1 MDRLRREQQAKLD
14 ADSAR
19 GFVPISIQLLRT
31 RTPESHDH
39 NEDHRNGHNN
49 RIGFRIFSVIPRVLS
64 ILMLFPFCPVVKAS
78 DVGGISATS
87 NPVANSSGQ
96 ANVNAYQVLTGT
108 FMHSGF
114 TNGVVCQSET
124 LTISPYG
131 GRSANIKEPF
141 FETYEDP
148 VYDVR
153 DLDGDGAPDN
163 PGDILWY
170 KTVQTLQK
178 DNYSLNMGVTAQW
191 SRPLDKEMMSL
202 CKDAAA
208 TEIALRKATLNL
220 RVLDYEISRLKHCG
234 NLAKE
239 GIVWDP
245 TSKYKVICEDVLLT
259 SPPGVLLNHSH
270 SIDAI
275 TFDSSSVQSSSLEQ
289 TESSQVSS
297 ESSLEQSSSL
307 SSPEASQS
315 SLDTVGEV
323 GPLGPPLE
331 LRLQLSK

>member
-1 MDRLRREQQAKLD
+1 MDRSGRSKQTELD
-14 ADSAR
+14 ADSTR
-19 GFVPISIQLLRT
+19 SRIPISIQLFRT

-39 NEDHRNGHNN
+39 NENHRDGHND
-49 RIGFRIFSVIPRVLS
+49 RIGFRVFSVIPRVLS
-64 ILMLFPFCPVVKAS
+64 ILMLIPFCPVVKAS

-96 ANVNAYQVLTGT
+96 ANVNAYQVLTGN
-108 FMHSGF
+108 FMQSAF

-124 LTISPYG
+124 LTISPYV
-131 GRSANIKEPF
+131 GRSANIKKPF

-153 DLDGDGAPDN
+153 DIDGDGAPDN

-178 DNYSLNMGVTAQW
+178 DNYSLNLGVTAQW
-191 SRPLDKEMMSL
+191 SRPLDKQMMAL

-208 TEIALRKATLNL
+208 TEIALRKAQLNL

-234 NLAKE
+234 TLAKE

-270 SIDAI
+270 SIPPI
-275 TFDSSSVQSSSLEQ
+275 TFDSSSDQASSLEP

-297 ESSLEQSSSL
+297 ESSSGSTSSL
-307 SSPEASQS
+307 SSSEALQP
-315 SLDTVGEV
+315 SLSTAGEV

>member
-1 MDRLRREQQAKLD
+1 MDRLRRKQQARLD
-14 ADSAR
+14 IDKPR
-19 GFVPISIQLLRT
+19 GIIPISIQLFRT
-31 RTPESHDH
+31 RTSESHDH
-39 NEDHRNGHNN
+39 NEDHRNGHND
-49 RIGFRIFSVIPRVLS
+49 RIGFRVFSVIPRVLS
-64 ILMLFPFCPVVKAS
+64 ILMLFPFCPGVKAS

-96 ANVNAYQVLTGT
+96 ANVNAYQVLTGN
-108 FMHSGF
+108 FMQSGF

-124 LTISPYG
+124 LTISPYV

-141 FETYEDP
+141 FETYQDP

-153 DLDGDGAPDN
+153 DIDGDGAPDN

-191 SRPLDKEMMSL
+191 SRPLDKKMMAL

-270 SIDAI
+270 SIDPI

-289 TESSQVSS
+289 TESSLSSEASS
-297 ESSLEQSSSL
+297 ESSSSL
-307 SSPEASQS
+307 SSLEVSQPS
-315 SLDTVGEV
+315 SSTAGEV

>member
-1 MDRLRREQQAKLD
+1 
-14 ADSAR
+14 
-19 GFVPISIQLLRT
+19 
-31 RTPESHDH
+31 
-39 NEDHRNGHNN
+39 
-49 RIGFRIFSVIPRVLS
+49 
-64 ILMLFPFCPVVKAS
+64 MLFPFCPVVKAS

-96 ANVNAYQVLTGT
+96 ANVNAYQVLTGN
-108 FMHSGF
+108 FMQSGF

-124 LTISPYG
+124 LTISPYV

-259 SPPGVLLNHSH
+259 NPPGVLLNHSH
-270 SIDAI
+270 SIDPI
-275 TFDSSSVQSSSLEQ
+275 TFDSSSAQSSSLEE
-289 TESSQVSS
+289 TKSSLSS
-297 ESSLEQSSSL
+297 ETSSGSSSSL
-307 SSPEASQS
+307 SSQEASQS
-315 SLDTVGEV
+315 SLSTVEEV

>member
-1 MDRLRREQQAKLD
+1 
-14 ADSAR
+14 
-19 GFVPISIQLLRT
+19 
-31 RTPESHDH
+31 
-39 NEDHRNGHNN
+39 
-49 RIGFRIFSVIPRVLS
+49 
-64 ILMLFPFCPVVKAS
+64 MLIPFCPVVKAS

-96 ANVNAYQVLTGT
+96 ANVNAYQVLTGN
-108 FMHSGF
+108 FMQSAF

-124 LTISPYG
+124 LTISPYV
-131 GRSANIKEPF
+131 GRSANIKKPF

-153 DLDGDGAPDN
+153 DIDGDGAPDN

-178 DNYSLNMGVTAQW
+178 DNYSLNLGVTAQW
-191 SRPLDKEMMSL
+191 SRPLDKQMMAL

-208 TEIALRKATLNL
+208 TEIALRKAQLNL

-234 NLAKE
+234 TLAKE

-270 SIDAI
+270 SIPPI
-275 TFDSSSVQSSSLEQ
+275 TFDSSSDQSSVLEP

-297 ESSLEQSSSL
+297 ESSSGSTSSL
-307 SSPEASQS
+307 SSSEALQP
-315 SLDTVGEV
+315 SLSTAGEV

>member
-1 MDRLRREQQAKLD
+1 MDRSGRSKQTELD
-14 ADSAR
+14 ADSTR
-19 GFVPISIQLLRT
+19 SRIPISIQLFRT

-39 NEDHRNGHNN
+39 NENHREGHND
-49 RIGFRIFSVIPRVLS
+49 RIGFRVFSVIPRVLS
-64 ILMLFPFCPVVKAS
+64 ILMLIPFCPVVKAS

-96 ANVNAYQVLTGT
+96 ANVNAYQVLTGN
-108 FMHSGF
+108 FMQSAF

-124 LTISPYG
+124 LTISPYV
-131 GRSANIKEPF
+131 GRSANIKKPF

-153 DLDGDGAPDN
+153 DIDGDGAPDN

-178 DNYSLNMGVTAQW
+178 DNYSLNLGVTAQW
-191 SRPLDKEMMSL
+191 SRPLDKQMMAL

-208 TEIALRKATLNL
+208 TEIALRKAQLNL

-234 NLAKE
+234 TLAKE

-270 SIDAI
+270 SIPPI
-275 TFDSSSVQSSSLEQ
+275 TFDSSSDQASSLEP

-297 ESSLEQSSSL
+297 ESSSGSTSSL
-307 SSPEASQS
+307 SSSEALQP
-315 SLDTVGEV
+315 SLSTAGEV

>member
-1 MDRLRREQQAKLD
+1 MDRSGRSKQTELD
-14 ADSAR
+14 SDSTGSR
-19 GFVPISIQLLRT
+19 IPISIQLFWT

-39 NEDHRNGHNN
+39 NEDHRDGHND
-49 RIGFRIFSVIPRVLS
+49 RIGFRVFSVIPRVLS
-64 ILMLFPFCPVVKAS
+64 ILMLIPFCPIVKAS

-96 ANVNAYQVLTGT
+96 ANVNAYQVLTGN
-108 FMHSGF
+108 FMQSAF

-124 LTISPYG
+124 LTISPYV
-131 GRSANIKEPF
+131 GRSANIKKPF

-153 DLDGDGAPDN
+153 DIDGDGAPDN

-178 DNYSLNMGVTAQW
+178 DNYSLNLGVTAQW
-191 SRPLDKEMMSL
+191 SRPLDKQMMSL

-208 TEIALRKATLNL
+208 TEIALRKAQLNL

-234 NLAKE
+234 TLAKE

-245 TSKYKVICEDVLLT
+245 TSKYKVICDDVLVT
-259 SPPGVLLNHSH
+259 NPPGVLLNHSH
-270 SIDAI
+270 SIPPI
-275 TFDSSSVQSSSLEQ
+275 TFDSSSDQASSLEP

-297 ESSLEQSSSL
+297 GSSSGSTSSL
-307 SSPEASQS
+307 SSSEALQP
-315 SLDTVGEV
+315 SLSTVEEV

>member
-1 MDRLRREQQAKLD
+1 MDRSGRSKQTELD
-14 ADSAR
+14 ADSTGSR
-19 GFVPISIQLLRT
+19 IPISIQLFRT
-31 RTPESHDH
+31 RTPESHNH
-39 NEDHRNGHNN
+39 NENHRDGHND
-49 RIGFRIFSVIPRVLS
+49 RIGFRVFSVIPRVLS
-64 ILMLFPFCPVVKAS
+64 ILMLIPFCPVVKAS

-96 ANVNAYQVLTGT
+96 ANVNAYQVLTGN
-108 FMHSGF
+108 FMQSAF

-124 LTISPYG
+124 LTISPYV
-131 GRSANIKEPF
+131 GRSANIKKPF

-153 DLDGDGAPDN
+153 DIDGDGAPDN

-178 DNYSLNMGVTAQW
+178 DNYSLNLGVTAQW
-191 SRPLDKEMMSL
+191 SRPLDKQMMAL

-208 TEIALRKATLNL
+208 TEIALRKAQLNL

-234 NLAKE
+234 TLAKE

-270 SIDAI
+270 SIPPI
-275 TFDSSSVQSSSLEQ
+275 TFDSSSDQSSVLEP
-289 TESSQVSS
+289 TESSQASS
-297 ESSLEQSSSL
+297 ESSSGSTSSL
-307 SSPEASQS
+307 SSSEASQS
-315 SLDTVGEV
+315 SLSTAGEV

>member
-1 MDRLRREQQAKLD
+1 MDRLRRKQQAKLD
-14 ADSAR
+14 TDSTR
-19 GFVPISIQLLRT
+19 GFVPISIQLFRT
-31 RTPESHDH
+31 RTPESHNH
-39 NEDHRNGHNN
+39 NENHRDGHND
-49 RIGFRIFSVIPRVLS
+49 RIGFRVFSVIPRVLS
-64 ILMLFPFCPVVKAS
+64 ILMLIPFCPVVKAS

-96 ANVNAYQVLTGT
+96 ANVNAYQVLTGN
-108 FMHSGF
+108 FMQSGF

-124 LTISPYG
+124 LTISPYV
-131 GRSANIKEPF
+131 GRSANIKKPF

-153 DLDGDGAPDN
+153 DIDGDGAPDN
-163 PGDILWY
+163 PGNILWY

-191 SRPLDKEMMSL
+191 SRPLDKKMMSL

-270 SIDAI
+270 SIDPI

-289 TESSQVSS
+289 TESSLSSEASS
-297 ESSLEQSSSL
+297 ESSSSL
-307 SSPEASQS
+307 SSLEVSRPS
-315 SLDTVGEV
+315 SSTAGEV